1 MKSNKQRRTE
11 IKALRHAR
19 ACATARHDPRDLT
32 GTVPAGEVAA
42 DRAKLSHNNSYS
54 LLPSFYL
61 DSPFTCRDCGSHEVW
76 TAKQQKWWYEELQKP
91 IDRRAVRCH
100 PCRVARRVRLAASQQ
115 AGPTLR
121 DHVHALRQAG
131 EQPASEA
138 ARAQLEAALHSKWD
152 GLRVTATKALCQWG
166 DAAALAA
173 AKGALARELAR
184 ERYAPACWA
193 MGRALLPHLKEA
205 DLAWALDLY
214 LNHAH
219 RNNRVCVH
227 PLLQAFCPATVEA
240 RLSPLRGQMLDAAAE
255 QELSDLLKWAAF
267 HLKTQP

>member
-11 IKALRHAR
+11 IKARRLERASAVAR
-19 ACATARHDPRDLT
+19 LDPRGL
-32 GTVPAGEVAA
+32 GSASPLGAVPA
-42 DRAKLSHNNSYS
+42 DLSKLAHNNTDG

-61 DSPFTCRDCGSHEVW
+61 DSPFTCRDCGSQEVW

-91 IDRRAVRCH
+91 IDSRAVRCH
-100 PCRVARRVRLAASQQ
+100 PCRVARRARIATSQQ

-121 DHVHALRQAG
+121 DHVQALRLAG
-131 EQPASEA
+131 EQPATDD

-166 DAAALAA
+166 DAAALEA
-173 AKGALARELAR
+173 AKGALQRELAR

-193 MGRALLPHLKEA
+193 MGRALERHLKEA
-205 DLAWALDLY
+205 DFAWTLDLY

-227 PLLQAFCPATVEA
+227 PLLQAFGPATVQA
-240 RLSPLRGQMLDAAAE
+240 RLTPLRGQMLDAE
-255 QELSDLLKWAAF
+255 GERELSDLLHWASWN
-267 HLKTQP
+267 LKRSS